1 MINGPGGSDGMVIDC
16 LGNLYLTKGDQHRV
30 DVVTSTGTPVGMIQ
44 MGIPNEANPTNV
56 AFGGANHQRLYITTR
71 GSGANGAG
79 LYYIDLNIPG
89 MPY

>member
-1 MINGPGGSDGMVIDC
+1 MVIDC